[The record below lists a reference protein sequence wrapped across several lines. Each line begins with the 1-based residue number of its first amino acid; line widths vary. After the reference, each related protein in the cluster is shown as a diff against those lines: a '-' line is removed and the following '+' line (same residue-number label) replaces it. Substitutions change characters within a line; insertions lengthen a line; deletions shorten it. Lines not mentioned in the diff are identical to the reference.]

1 MKKLMVLAVLCS
13 AFFAASAAD
22 IVVIDLNF
30 YQPDGVITV
39 EGELPDGV
47 TMPPKIRFKNP
58 KLKGH
63 AFRLN
68 VNLDKTRSID
78 VKLKVKGAGW
88 IDPSVSCRP
97 EPARTG
103 WEIECTEFEFCG
115 EASDI
120 VPLTFKKWTSLG
132 NKPPFVA
139 EDGETLTVKAKFKVV
154 K

>member
-1 MKKLMVLAVLCS
+1 MKKLMVLAMLCPV
-13 AFFAASAAD
+13 FFAASAAD
-22 IVVIDLNF
+22 FVVIDLNF

-39 EGELPDGV
+39 EGKLPDGV

-58 KLKGH
+58 NLKGH

-68 VNLDKTRSID
+68 VNLDKTRSVD
-78 VKLKVKGAGW
+78 VKLKVKGSGR

-97 EPARTG
+97 VPKRDG
-103 WEIECTEFEFCG
+103 WEIECLEFEFCG
-115 EASDI
+115 EASDK

-139 EDGETLTVKAKFKVV
+139 EDGETITVKAKFRVV